1 LYFIFYFY
9 STGRLPLI
17 YNFNSVLAIYHRDI
31 YSHLRDRM
39 KIIHYTYFK
48 PFHITKTTELPDP
61 ASIELWTIWH
71 QMRDDMRNQSFIS

>member
-1 LYFIFYFY
+1 
-9 STGRLPLI
+9 
-17 YNFNSVLAIYHRDI
+17 
-31 YSHLRDRM
+31 M

-48 PFHITKTTELPDP
+48 PFHITKPTELPDP